1 MNDWSG
7 IGEPYKDYLIS
18 GDAQTLNIGY
28 SLHRRTWHPA
38 YQVILVMPNNTCL
51 EVERHTET
59 KISCDDEELTKRFA
73 LFLAE
78 LAVDHSL
85 PPPAYYL
92 RPMDFAW
99 SMEILSRAAEECT
112 VKEIRRSKLYEALDF
127 LENELDRKWPAI
139 QYRRALRG
147 DRRNDEEVEELHQE
161 LRVVTRQ
168 LQSACVA
175 TIVRRMNDCA
185 ANYRENRSKIEAF
198 RKQLVVIKGI
208 SVES

>member
-1 MNDWSG
+1 MNDWSS

-59 KISCDDEELTKRFA
+59 KISCDDEELTKHFA
-73 LFLAE
+73 LFLTE

-127 LENELDRKWPAI
+127 LEKELDRKWPAI

-161 LRVVTRQ
+161 LRLVSRQ
-168 LQSACVA
+168 LQNACAA
-175 TIVRRMNDCA
+175 TILKRMNELA
-185 ANYRENRSKIEAF
+185 VGFRENRSRIEAL
-198 RKQLVVIKGI
+198 RAQLSKVKKPT
-208 SVES
+208 